1 MNEQNIIGVDIGT
14 TGCRAVI
21 YRQDGTTVGSKSVEY
36 PLYTPQAAWAE
47 QEAEEI
53 LQSVLLVLQE
63 VIKEAKLPAGG
74 IAGICFSSVMHS
86 MIPVDSGGRPLAR
99 MQTWADSR
107 GQAYIERIKASHA
120 ADSIYGKTG
129 CPIHPMY
136 PLFKIIWLK
145 NERPEIF
152 QRTMKFIGIKE
163 YICHYLLGKYLVDE
177 SIASAT
183 AVYNIHTRCWDEELL
198 DMAGITREQLSEV
211 APTIHIERGIKAE
224 AAAILGL
231 GQDTAIILG
240 ASDGVLSTLGSG
252 AVNPGQVTAM
262 IGTSGA
268 VRMITGKPQADDKQ
282 RTWCYNLAG
291 DTWVLGGALS
301 NGGVA
306 FRWARDKFATTEQ
319 RVAAN
324 LGLDTYD
331 ILGRYAEQKPAGC
344 EGLIM
349 LPHFSGERAPYYNA
363 NSRGVL
369 FGLNLNH
376 GKRHLV
382 RATLEGII
390 YGMFSI
396 FNSLEEV
403 AGEVHEIRAS
413 GSFTRSKVWV
423 QIMADVFGRTIYV
436 PGEPEGSAFGAAVL
450 GMYALG
456 IIGSLKEVEKFI
468 TIKETY
474 YPNEGNREI
483 YQKLFGIYERVY
495 WNLQKEYEEIAE
507 IQRNWKRETE

>member
-1 MNEQNIIGVDIGT
+1 MNQQTIIGVDIGT

-21 YRQDGTTVGSKSVEY
+21 YKQDGTTLGSKAVEY
-36 PLYTPQAAWAE
+36 PLHTPQAAWAE
-47 QEAEEI
+47 QDPEEI
-53 LQSVLLVLQE
+53 LQGVFHVL
-63 VIKEAKLPAGG
+63 KESISTANLTPQDIG
-74 IAGICFSSVMHS
+74 GICFSSAMHS
-86 MIPVDSGGRPLAR
+86 LIPVDAEGKALDP

-107 GQAYIERIKASHA
+107 GQDYLENIKGS
-120 ADSIYGKTG
+120 ADAKNIYNKTG
-129 CPIHPMY
+129 CPLHPMY

-145 NERPEIF
+145 NERSELF
-152 QRTMKFIGIKE
+152 ARTAKFIGIKE
-163 YICHYLLGKYLVDE
+163 YICHRLFGKYLIDE

-183 AVYNIHTRCWDEELL
+183 AMYNLHTRNWDEELL
-198 DMAGITREQLSEV
+198 TMVGITTDQLSEV
-211 APTIHIERGIKAE
+211 LPTTHIERTLKPEI
-224 AAAILGL
+224 AIQLGL
-231 GQDTAIILG
+231 ATDTAIILG

-252 AVNPGQVTAM
+252 AINPGQVTAM

-268 VRMITGKPQADDKQ
+268 VRMITNKPQADEKQ

-349 LPHFSGERAPYYNA
+349 LPLFSGERAPYYNA
-363 NSRGVL
+363 NARGVL

-390 YGMFSI
+390 YRMFSI
-396 FNSLEEV
+396 FKSLEEV
-403 AGEVHEIRAS
+403 AGDVNEIRAG

-423 QIMADVFGRTIYV
+423 QIMADVFGRVIHV

-456 IIGSLKEVEKFI
+456 MIQDLKEVEKFI
-468 TIKETY
+468 TIKESY
-474 YPNEGNREI
+474 YPNEENREI
-483 YQKLFGIYERVY
+483 YQRLFAIYERIY
-495 WNLQKEYEEIAE
+495 WNLQSEFEEIAE
-507 IQRNWKRETE
+507 IQRTYKK

>member
-1 MNEQNIIGVDIGT
+1 M
-14 TGCRAVI
+14 
-21 YRQDGTTVGSKSVEY
+21 
-36 PLYTPQAAWAE
+36 
-47 QEAEEI
+47 
-53 LQSVLLVLQE
+53 
-63 VIKEAKLPAGG
+63 
-74 IAGICFSSVMHS
+74 
-86 MIPVDSGGRPLAR
+86 
-99 MQTWADSR
+99 
-107 GQAYIERIKASHA
+107 
-120 ADSIYGKTG
+120 
-129 CPIHPMY
+129 
-136 PLFKIIWLK
+136 
-145 NERPEIF
+145 
-152 QRTMKFIGIKE
+152 
-163 YICHYLLGKYLVDE
+163 
-177 SIASAT
+177 
-183 AVYNIHTRCWDEELL
+183 
-198 DMAGITREQLSEV
+198 
-211 APTIHIERGIKAE
+211 
-224 AAAILGL
+224 LGL
-231 GQDTAIILG
+231 APDTAIILG

-268 VRMITGKPQADDKQ
+268 VRMITNKPQADEKQ

-349 LPHFSGERAPYYNA
+349 LPLFSGERAPYYNA
-363 NSRGVL
+363 NARGVL

-390 YGMFSI
+390 YRMFSI
-396 FNSLEEV
+396 FKSLGEI
-403 AGEVHEIRAS
+403 AGDVNEIRAS

-423 QIMADVFGRTIYV
+423 QIMADVFGRVIDV

-456 IIGSLKEVEKFI
+456 MISDLKEVEKFI
-468 TIKETY
+468 TIKESY
-474 YPNEGNREI
+474 YPNEDNREI
-483 YQKLFGIYERVY
+483 YQRLFGIYERVY
-495 WNLQKEYEEIAE
+495 WNLQNEFDEIAE
-507 IQRNWKRETE
+507 IQRTWKK